1 MFLAFYTLEGAH
13 PAYNAEGDPSCL
25 VVSGTIVYALVVV
38 VANTKIAFSTHTH
51 TIWSGLV
58 IILSILSFFLL
69 YHMENDF
76 RWIPSLYK
84 TFYNTMII
92 PSFYMLIIFFV
103 LSVIA
108 FEALFHYTNKMYL
121 KRKENRL
128 KEKERKRLL
137 KLQE

>member
-1 MFLAFYTLEGAH
+1 
-13 PAYNAEGDPSCL
+13 
-25 VVSGTIVYALVVV
+25 
-38 VANTKIAFSTHTH
+38 
-51 TIWSGLV
+51 
-58 IILSILSFFLL
+58 
-69 YHMENDF
+69 MENDF
-76 RWIPSLYK
+76 AWIPSLYK

-128 KEKERKRLL
+128 KD
-137 KLQE
+137 